1 MTMGDQDVTEGKKS
15 PETVVSVRFTTDE
28 VGQLKQLAESRGLT
42 LSAVI
47 RRAALAVFGTPTRL
61 VMPSINQGAS
71 GSAWM
76 AYDWWNS
83 QMRVGSTVIP
93 TASVVSQ
100 IKPTVNTP

>member
-1 MTMGDQDVTEGKKS
+1 MSNQVVTKGKKS

-28 VGQLKQLAESRGLT
+28 VGQLKQLAELRGLT

-47 RRAALAVFGTPTRL
+47 RHAALAVFGTPTRL
-61 VMPSINQGAS
+61 LMPSINQGAS

-76 AYDWWNS
+76 AYDWWTS
-83 QMRVGSTVIP
+83 QITAGSTAIP

-100 IKPTVNTP
+100 IKSTVNTA